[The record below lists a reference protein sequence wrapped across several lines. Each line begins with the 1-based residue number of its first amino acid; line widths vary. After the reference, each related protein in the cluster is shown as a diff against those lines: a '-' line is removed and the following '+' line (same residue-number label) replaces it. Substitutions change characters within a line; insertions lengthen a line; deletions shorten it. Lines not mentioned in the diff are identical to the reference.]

1 MERLHM
7 EVNETLRDVV
17 QSQSIVES
25 FGYLSS
31 LPNHLI
37 R

>member
-1 MERLHM
+1 MERLNM
-7 EVNETLRDVV
+7 EVNETLLYIV
-17 QSQSIVES
+17 QSQGIVES
-25 FGYLSS
+25 FGYLSP